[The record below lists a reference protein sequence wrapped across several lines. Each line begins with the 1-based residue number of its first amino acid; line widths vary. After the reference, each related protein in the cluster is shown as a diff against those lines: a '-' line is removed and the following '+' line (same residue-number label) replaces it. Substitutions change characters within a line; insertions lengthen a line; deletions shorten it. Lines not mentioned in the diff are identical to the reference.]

1 MMAVV
6 RRLGRE
12 RAAAFGAGLVGCVAF
27 AAVAAP
33 LITTRNPLATSA
45 AAFAPPLVHGL
56 MGTDNLGRDVWS
68 EVAYGGR
75 VSLVVGL
82 GASMIQTLIG
92 VVVGGIAGYR
102 GGVVD
107 LALMRVAEFFQ
118 VIPQFF
124 LALVLVAILGRG
136 IDKVI
141 VVLGIVA
148 WPLTARVV
156 RAQFIALRSAEFVE
170 AARAIGAG
178 NWYIGMRVML
188 PNALPPVVVTA
199 TQGVAHAILLEA
211 GISFFGLGDPALVSW
226 GQMLNTAQPFLGQ
239 SWWISVFPG
248 AAILASVLGFSLLGD
263 GLNDILDPRVRRV
276 RA

>member
-1 MMAVV
+1 MKLGAALVV
-6 RRLGRE
+6 LVAL
-12 RAAAFGAGLVGCVAF
+12 AAAL
-27 AAVAAP
+27 AP
-33 LITTRNPLATSA
+33 LIAHHDPLATSQ
-45 AAFAPPLVHGL
+45 AAFAPPFVGGL

-75 VSLVVGL
+75 VSLVVGIC
-82 GASMIQTLIG
+82 ASLLQTVIG
-92 VVVGGIAGYR
+92 VAVGGIAGYR

-107 LALMRVAEFFQ
+107 LVLMRIAEFFQ

-124 LALVLVAILGRG
+124 LALVLVAIVGRG

-141 VVLGIVA
+141 LVLGIVA
-148 WPLTARVV
+148 WPLTARVI

-170 AARAIGAG
+170 AARAVGAG
-178 NWYIGMRVML
+178 NWYIGLGVML
-188 PNALPPVVVTA
+188 PNALPAVIVTA
-199 TQGVAHAILLEA
+199 TQGIAHAILLEA

-226 GQMLNTAQPFLGQ
+226 GQMLNNAQPFLGQ

-263 GLNDILDPRVRRV
+263 GLNDFLNPRVRSA

>member
-1 MMAVV
+1 MKLGAVLIAVV
-6 RRLGRE
+6 TL
-12 RAAAFGAGLVGCVAF
+12 AAI
-27 AAVAAP
+27 AAP
-33 LITTRNPLATSA
+33 LIAGHDPLATSST
-45 AAFAPPLVHGL
+45 AFAPPLLGGL

-68 EVAYGGR
+68 EVIYGGR
-75 VSLVVGL
+75 VSLIVGVC
-82 GASMIQTLIG
+82 ASLIQTCIG
-92 VVVGGIAGYR
+92 LFIGGIAGYR

-107 LALMRVAEFFQ
+107 LILMRVAEFFQ

-124 LALVLVAILGRG
+124 LALVLVAIVGRG

-141 VVLGIVA
+141 IVLGVVA

-156 RAQFIALRSAEFVE
+156 RAQFMSLRSAEFVE
-170 AARAIGAG
+170 AARALGAG

-188 PNALPPVVVTA
+188 PNALPPVIVTA

-211 GISFFGLGDPALVSW
+211 GISFFGLGDPALISW
-226 GQMLNTAQPFLGQ
+226 GQMLNNAQPFLGQ

-263 GLNDILDPRVRRV
+263 GLNDILNPRLRGS

>member
-1 MMAVV
+1 MKAIFG
-6 RRLGRE
+6 RLGRE
-12 RAAAFGAGLVGCVAF
+12 RAAMLGGALIAMVAI
-27 AAVAAP
+27 AAIAAP
-33 LITTRNPLATSA
+33 LITGRNPLATSSD
-45 AAFAPPLVHGL
+45 AFAPPFAGGI

-68 EVAYGGR
+68 EVVYGGR
-75 VSLVVGL
+75 VSLVVGVC
-82 GASMIQTLIG
+82 ASLIQTIVGLI
-92 VVVGGIAGYR
+92 VGGIAGYR

-107 LALMRVAEFFQ
+107 LVLMRVAEFFQ

-124 LALVLVAILGRG
+124 LALVLVAIVGRG

-141 VVLGIVA
+141 LVLGIVA

-156 RAQFIALRSAEFVE
+156 RAQFMALRSADFVE

-178 NWYIGMRVML
+178 NWYIGIRVML
-188 PNALPPVVVTA
+188 PNALPPVIVTA

-226 GQMLNTAQPFLGQ
+226 GQMLNNAQPFLGE

-263 GLNDILDPRVRRV
+263 GLNDILNPRLRGL